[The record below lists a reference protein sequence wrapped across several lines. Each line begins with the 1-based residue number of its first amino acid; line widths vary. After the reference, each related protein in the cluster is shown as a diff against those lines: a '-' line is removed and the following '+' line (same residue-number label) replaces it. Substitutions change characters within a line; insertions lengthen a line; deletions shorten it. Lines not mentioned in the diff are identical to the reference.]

1 MVRPKSGKTFR
12 GKVWGTHRCTELW
25 AVGCALEAQIASEM
39 ERQGLLQPC
48 MYIQGWGGGVDPKGK
63 GENCHLH
70 RTPIQ
75 NKLSINE
82 NPEQITIQQY

>member
-25 AVGCALEAQIASEM
+25 AVGCALETQIASEM

-48 MYIQGWGGGVDPKGK
+48 MYIQGWGGELLPREKGK
-63 GENCHLH
+63 AVTFIRLLSRINFPLAK
-70 RTPIQ
+70 IQ
-75 NKLSINE
+75 SRL
-82 NPEQITIQQY
+82 